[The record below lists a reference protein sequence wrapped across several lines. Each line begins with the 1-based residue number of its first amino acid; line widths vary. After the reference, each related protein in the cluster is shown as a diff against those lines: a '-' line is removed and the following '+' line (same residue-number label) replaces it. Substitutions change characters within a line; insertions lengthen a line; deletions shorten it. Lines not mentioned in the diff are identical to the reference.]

1 MAIRAHLLK
10 GYGGASKMEHGKLRI
25 LLCNQVQQMVGLI
38 AGGADRVQA
47 KFVENSLAGRVQ
59 NAGINRFHLKIGP

>member
-1 MAIRAHLLK
+1 MERQAKLSK
-10 GYGGASKMEHGKLRI
+10 QASK
-25 LLCNQVQQMVGLI
+25 QASI